1 MGSHTIKEHLASYK
15 QEPPSHILLWTHTM
29 CIRICESECVLVAVV
44 WWWMVDIA
52 KLYGIASTITAE
64 QRSTQQLNT
73 IVCVC
78 TSSSGRKWIGWVLPK
93 LDKVIASDLISFLCS
108 FGLSVSFVATV
119 YFLNTFISEW
129 NIGGILLSTA
139 ALHYPK
145 PLVRYS
151 YVPLLITWAL
161 ESNFPSFFDWNYCM
175 HERTNE

>member
-1 MGSHTIKEHLASYK
+1 
-15 QEPPSHILLWTHTM
+15 M
-29 CIRICESECVLVAVV
+29 CFGGGGMA
-44 WWWMVDIA
+44 VDIA